1 MSVPHDGTGVES
13 ANFYLFLTE
22 GTMIF
27 LLLDFVP
34 FQFDVSHSALV
45 MVIRFDS
52 LMMMR
57 VLVDSIQMAAV

>member
-13 ANFYLFLTE
+13 SNFYLFLTE